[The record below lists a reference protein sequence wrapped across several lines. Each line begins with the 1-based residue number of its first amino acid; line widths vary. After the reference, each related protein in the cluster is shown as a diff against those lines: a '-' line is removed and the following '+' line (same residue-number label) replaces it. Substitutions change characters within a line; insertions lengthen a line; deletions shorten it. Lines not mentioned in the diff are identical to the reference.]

1 MRVRAK
7 SSKCNVDKKFN
18 FLLSWGV
25 SGIIF
30 FANFLIKK
38 WASAHFFIFGVKKM
52 TQGELDARE
61 SLEAKITIL
70 AEQTAAAMGME
81 VVLTEVKGSGNR
93 SILRVFID
101 QPGGISLD
109 DCERFSKRFSVLL
122 DVEDWIPSSYVLEV
136 SSPGLDRP
144 LIKETDF
151 QRFAGKSAKIRTR
164 LPLQGQRSFKGK
176 ILGACQG
183 RVIMELDQAK
193 RVEIS
198 LTEIE
203 KANLVVE
210 L

>member
-1 MRVRAK
+1 
-7 SSKCNVDKKFN
+7 
-18 FLLSWGV
+18 
-25 SGIIF
+25 
-30 FANFLIKK
+30 
-38 WASAHFFIFGVKKM
+38 M

-61 SLEAKITIL
+61 SLKAKISIL

-93 SILRVFID
+93 SVLRVFID

-122 DVEDWIPSSYVLEV
+122 DVEDWIPFSYVLEV

-176 ILGACQG
+176 ILGAGQG
-183 RVIMELDQAK
+183 RVIIELDQAK

-198 LTEIE
+198 LAEIE
-203 KANLVVE
+203 KANLVAE